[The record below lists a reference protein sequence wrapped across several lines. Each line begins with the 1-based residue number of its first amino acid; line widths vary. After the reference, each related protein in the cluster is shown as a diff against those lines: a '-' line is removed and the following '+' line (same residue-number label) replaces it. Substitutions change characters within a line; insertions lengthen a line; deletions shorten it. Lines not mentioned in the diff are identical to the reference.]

1 MTQLTAS
8 NARAKLKKE
17 LEKELEHRYHGEV
30 MGVYFTDFV
39 TQ

>member
-1 MTQLTAS
+1 MDQLTRTES
-8 NARAKLKKE
+8 RKELKHD
-17 LEKELEHRYHGEV
+17 LEKELEHRYHGDV